1 MIGDLRQTI
10 GNHLVGREMLQ
21 ADLSIAY
28 VVPDGM
34 ISYGYMLRLRVIN
47 RIVSDLY
54 GALVILIN
62 GSRSVMINGSLS
74 YSI

>member
-47 RIVSDLY
+47 RIVGNLDGSLIILLY
-54 GALVILIN
+54 G
-62 GSRSVMINGSLS
+62 SR
-74 YSI
+74 